1 MLALFLFLSYH
12 TFVIPKKDKEKILEG
27 VRVHEKDTGSPEA
40 QIGLLSAEIE
50 RLLLHLKRHA
60 KDMHSKRGLLRM
72 VAKRRRLLAYLKKES
87 PKRFSAISRKL
98 GLKQTPS
105 TGSINS
111 PQASSGQGKE

>member
-1 MLALFLFLSYH
+1 ML
-12 TFVIPKKDKEKILEG
+12 PKKDKEKILEG

-98 GLKQTPS
+98 GLKQA
-105 TGSINS
+105 S
-111 PQASSGQGKE
+111 PAGGQAKE